1 MLKSISR
8 YKWLKNTILNEDEQF
23 LIHKVGNNSFV
34 DFFFKTWVWP
44 EPSVTPMWFGNT
56 INYPL
61 GERRA
66 LETRDRREF
75 LLF

>member
-34 DFFFKTWVWP
+34 DFFFKTWP
-44 EPSVTPMWFGNT
+44 EPLSLITPYDMEPLLT
-56 INYPL
+56 I
-61 GERRA
+61 R
-66 LETRDRREF
+66 
-75 LLF
+75 